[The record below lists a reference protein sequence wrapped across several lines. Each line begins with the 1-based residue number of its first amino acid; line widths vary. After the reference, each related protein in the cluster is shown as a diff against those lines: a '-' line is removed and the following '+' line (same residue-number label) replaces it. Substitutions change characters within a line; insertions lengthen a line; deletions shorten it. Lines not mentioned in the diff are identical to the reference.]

1 MATHPFHLSF
11 AVDDLERAR
20 RFYGDVL
27 ECPIRHQGE
36 RSVDFDFFGH
46 VISAR
51 LAEDGV
57 VSSARPAGE
66 AGSLWSFGVCLDDER
81 WDALTAALSRA
92 GEALAEPPSV
102 SPDRLLLRDPA
113 GNTLEFTL
121 RRGRSAPVAAND
133 EALGMTIDPAAFG
146 ATLTAV
152 TMGIDAF
159 ERSRPRGTSLLDGE
173 GLVPIYMGADLV
185 PARRYASWDEVQE
198 DLAALESSI
207 GQIPDGPRAV
217 FLRGM
222 LTSLKVAVRLFTG
235 ASPSFEEKV
244 RDLVGAP
251 TGPVDPAVIEDIR
264 GRLDSLLRRQGAV
277 RGDLGER
284 IRAWE
289 EGRFVD
295 PARLEAT
302 FTELLAEARARTDA
316 RIIDT
321 GGYEM
326 ALNPVRDV
334 PFTARCN
341 FNQGQMDLNVDQ
353 RFTRSALKHLVC
365 HEVHPGHVTQLL
377 YTRAEVEAG
386 RSDADALLCTAN
398 AVTGCV
404 QEGIGD
410 QAVQLIDWIEGEDD
424 EIHLELRRLRSA
436 AQTSA
441 AWHLMVDGWAAD
453 RVAEYLR
460 RTAFGQEAWIQGR
473 LRMAA
478 HPFRGPFIASY
489 WAGNESVRR
498 VRERVPAGQR
508 PSFMTYLY
516 GRVHSPESLEMFSP
530 ATP

>member
-1 MATHPFHLSF
+1 MATHPFRLVF
-11 AVDDLERAR
+11 AVDDLDRAK
-20 RFYGDVL
+20 RFYGEVL
-27 ECPIRHQGE
+27 ECPIRHEGN

-51 LAEDGV
+51 LAEGGV
-57 VSSARPAGE
+57 ASPPRSGGE
-66 AGSLWSFGVCLDDER
+66 AGSLWSFGVSLESER

-92 GEALAEPPSV
+92 DDVLAEPSFV
-102 SPDRLLLRDPA
+102 GPDYLTLRDPA

-121 RRGRSAPVAAND
+121 RDGRSAPVAAND
-133 EALGMTIDPAAFG
+133 ESLGMTIDPAALG

-185 PARRYASWDEVQE
+185 PARRYTSWDEVQD
-198 DLAALESSI
+198 DLVALDSSV
-207 GQIPDGPRAV
+207 GQVPEGPRAV

-222 LTSLKVAVRLFTG
+222 LTSLKVAVRLFAG

-284 IRAWE
+284 IKAWE

-295 PARLEAT
+295 PSRLEAT

-398 AVTGCV
+398 TVTGCV

-436 AQTSA
+436 TQTSA
-441 AWHLMVDGWAAD
+441 AWHLMVDGWPAD
-453 RVAEYLR
+453 RVADYLR

-478 HPFRGPFIASY
+478 HPFRGPFISSY

-498 VRERVPAGQR
+498 VRERVPVAQR
-508 PSFMTYLY
+508 PSFLSYLY
-516 GRVHSPESLEMFSP
+516 GRVHSPESLEMFPP
-530 ATP
+530 ANP

>member
-11 AVDDLERAR
+11 AVDDLDRAR

-27 ECPIRHQGE
+27 ECPIRRESDG
-36 RSVDFDFFGH
+36 SVEFDFFGH
-46 VISAR
+46 RLSAR
-51 LAEDGV
+51 LDSHDGP
-57 VSSARPAGE
+57 PAPRSGT
-66 AGSLWSFGVCLDDER
+66 APSWSFGVSLDRGR
-81 WDALTAALSRA
+81 WEALAAALSRA
-92 GEALAEPPSV
+92 GDTL
-102 SPDRLLLRDPA
+102 PDRPMVSRDNLVLRDPA
-113 GNTLEFTL
+113 GNVLEFSL
-121 RRGRSAPVAAND
+121 RHEPSAPTVANDSQVAAGR
-133 EALGMTIDPAAFG
+133 AIDPGAFG

-152 TMGIDAF
+152 TMGIDAI

-173 GLVPIYMGADLV
+173 GLVPIYMGSDLV
-185 PARRYASWDEVQE
+185 PARRYASWEEVNE
-198 DLAALESSI
+198 DLAALEASA
-207 GQIPDGPRAV
+207 GQIPEGPRAV

-222 LTSLKVAVRLFTG
+222 LISLKVAVRLFAG

-264 GRLDSLLRRQGAV
+264 GRLDALLRRQGAV

-284 IRAWE
+284 IKAWE
-289 EGRFVD
+289 EGRFID
-295 PARLEAT
+295 PSRLEAT

-326 ALNPVRDV
+326 VLNPVRDM

-386 RSDADALLCTAN
+386 RSEAEALLCTAN
-398 AVTGCV
+398 TVTGCV

-410 QAVQLIDWIEGEDD
+410 QAVQLIDWIEDEDD

-436 AQTSA
+436 TQTSA

-453 RVAEYLR
+453 RVADYLR

-498 VRERVPAGQR
+498 VRERVAAAQR
-508 PSFMTYLY
+508 PGFLAYLY
-516 GRVHSPESLEMFSP
+516 GQVHSPESLEMFPP

>member
-1 MATHPFHLSF
+1 MAIHPFHLSF
-11 AVDDLERAR
+11 AVDDLERAK
-20 RFYGDVL
+20 RFYGEVL
-27 ECPIRHQGE
+27 QCRVRHE
-36 RSVDFDFFGH
+36 DEHSIDFDFFGH
-46 VISAR
+46 VVSAR
-51 LAEDGV
+51 LADGGS
-57 VSSARPAGE
+57 VSSARSGGE
-66 AGSLWSFGVCLDDER
+66 SGSLWSFGVCLDSER
-81 WDALTAALSRA
+81 WDALTAVVSRA
-92 GEALAEPPSV
+92 GVALGEPPSV
-102 SPDRLLLRDPA
+102 SPDRLMLRDPA
-113 GNTLEFTL
+113 GNTLEFIL
-121 RRGRSAPVAAND
+121 GRGRSAPVAAND
-133 EALGMTIDPAAFG
+133 EAIGMTIDPAAIG

-173 GLVPIYMGADLV
+173 GLVPIYMGTDLV

-198 DLAALESSI
+198 DLAALESSV
-207 GQIPDGPRAV
+207 GQVPDGTRAV

-222 LTSLKVAVRLFTG
+222 LTSLKVAVRLFAG

-251 TGPVDPAVIEDIR
+251 IGPVDPAVIEDIR

-284 IRAWE
+284 IKAWE

-295 PARLEAT
+295 PERLEAT
-302 FTELLAEARARTDA
+302 FSELLAQAKARTDA

-321 GGYEM
+321 GDYEM
-326 ALNPVRDV
+326 ALNPVRDM

-398 AVTGCV
+398 TVTGCV

-410 QAVQLIDWIEGEDD
+410 QAVQLIDWIEDEDD

-441 AWHLMVDGWAAD
+441 AWHLMVDGWPAD

-498 VRERVPAGQR
+498 VRERVPASQR
-508 PSFMTYLY
+508 PAFLTYLY
-516 GRVHSPESLEMFSP
+516 GQVHSPESLEMFSP

>member
-1 MATHPFHLSF
+1 M
-11 AVDDLERAR
+11 
-20 RFYGDVL
+20 
-27 ECPIRHQGE
+27 
-36 RSVDFDFFGH
+36 
-46 VISAR
+46 
-51 LAEDGV
+51 
-57 VSSARPAGE
+57 
-66 AGSLWSFGVCLDDER
+66 
-81 WDALTAALSRA
+81 
-92 GEALAEPPSV
+92 
-102 SPDRLLLRDPA
+102 
-113 GNTLEFTL
+113 
-121 RRGRSAPVAAND
+121 
-133 EALGMTIDPAAFG
+133 
-146 ATLTAV
+146 
-152 TMGIDAF
+152 DAF

-173 GLVPIYMGADLV
+173 GLVPIYMGSDLV
-185 PARRYASWDEVQE
+185 PARRYASWEEVNE
-198 DLAALESSI
+198 DLAALEDSA
-207 GQIPDGPRAV
+207 GQIPEGPRAV

-222 LTSLKVAVRLFTG
+222 LTSLKVAVRLFAG

-284 IRAWE
+284 IKAWE

-295 PARLEAT
+295 PSRLEAT

-326 ALNPVRDV
+326 VLNPVRDM

-386 RSDADALLCTAN
+386 RSEAEALLCTAN
-398 AVTGCV
+398 TVTGCV

-410 QAVQLIDWIEGEDD
+410 QAVQLIDWIEDEDD

-436 AQTSA
+436 TQTSA

-453 RVAEYLR
+453 RVADYLR

-498 VRERVPAGQR
+498 VRERVPATQR
-508 PSFMTYLY
+508 AGFLAYLY
-516 GRVHSPESLEMFSP
+516 GQVHSPESLEMFPS